1 MRCEI
6 TKITGGRVPWSNIE
20 LLMWGNILVSRSEYE
35 GSDEPDRRGQLLAI
49 YSPFPINGPWSLCE
63 SLLGQFPSYF

>member
-1 MRCEI
+1 MRCEM

-35 GSDEPDRRGQLLAI
+35 VSDEPDRRGQLLAI
-49 YSPFPINGPWSLCE
+49 YSPVPEVFGKA
-63 SLLGQFPSYF
+63 Y

>member
-1 MRCEI
+1 MRCEM

-35 GSDEPDRRGQLLAI
+35 VSDEPDRGGQLLAI
-49 YSPFPINGPWSLCE
+49 YSPVPEVFAKA
-63 SLLGQFPSYF
+63 Y